1 MTSLAELLCCLG
13 FCVVGVGCVRLHCSV
28 HPSES
33 VSSVVV
39 DDRPRKL
46 TATELAH
53 YQVYKVCP

>member
-13 FCVVGVGCVRLHCSV
+13 FCVFGVGCVRMHCSV
-28 HPSES
+28 HP
-33 VSSVVV
+33 V

-53 YQVYKVCP
+53 YQMYP